1 MSDRYISCLSFMCAT
16 DLIYTGWVDL
26 GMPEEK
32 KFELSKM
39 FDNCTIYVHMF
50 FMKYFLDIMVE
61 KRNSIKYKIV
71 SGFDDMLIPYIR
83 EPDRD
88 YSADL
93 LLNDE
98 NLICWYGVNK
108 QLDHPKIR
116 SIPIGIS
123 RSLPGV
129 VQNGIIGPYMSWEKS
144 LGTYKHVVD
153 YMNYLSSNIQDRLAH
168 MRSKRTSKKLIQI
181 RYTVCNTAALKG
193 GARPGFQEHIDFRQK
208 LSTYIENETPFEV
221 KPLVDWSD
229 NIREIKDYKYCLAPP
244 GRGPDTFRAW
254 ESLLVGTVPIV
265 FRTTINDLYEDL
277 PVLVLDNF
285 EQLNEQYLNQ
295 QYDIIVSRVN
305 YNFEKLFLKY
315 WMDIIKK

>member
-1 MSDRYISCLSFMCAT
+1 
-16 DLIYTGWVDL
+16 
-26 GMPEEK
+26 
-32 KFELSKM
+32 
-39 FDNCTIYVHMF
+39 
-50 FMKYFLDIMVE
+50 
-61 KRNSIKYKIV
+61 
-71 SGFDDMLIPYIR
+71 MLIPYIR

-123 RSLPGV
+123 RSLPDV
-129 VQNGIIGPYMSWEKS
+129 VQNNNIGPYMCWEKS

-168 MRSKRTSKKLIQI
+168 MRSKRTSKKMIQI
-181 RYTVCNTAALKG
+181 RYTICNTAVLDG
-193 GARPGFQEHIDFRQK
+193 GGSPGFQEHIDFRQK
-208 LSTYIENETPFEV
+208 LTDYIEKQTPFEV
-221 KPLVDWSD
+221 MPLIDWSD

-244 GRGPDTFRAW
+244 GRGPDTFRTW

-265 FRTTINDLYEDL
+265 FRTTISNLYEDL

-285 EQLNEQYLNQ
+285 EQLDEQYLNQ
-295 QYDIIVSRVN
+295 QYDIIVSRVD